1 MILPATRFQPFVR
14 ALLAAVWCLFPWMAP
29 IDAVAGEPAQVSPAP
44 ELPFA
49 GRIGEGTALFLPPGM
64 TPGQMPPSLAL
75 SAPPQPHSPL
85 PDTWTLR
92 PAFTRTAEGK
102 TRILLPVPEGTS
114 LYGEG
119 EVTGPLRRNGTRIT
133 LWNTDNGAYQHDD
146 GRRLYQSH
154 PWVLGVRPDGS
165 AFGFL
170 ADTTWRAEINL
181 KYGIEFVSDGPACP
195 VLVLDRASPQEVMRG
210 LADLIG
216 TLPLPPR
223 WALGYHQCRYSY
235 VPDARV
241 RQVADGFRARHIP
254 CDVLWMDIDYMDGYR
269 IFTFDPQR
277 FPDPRATNDYLHA
290 HGFHD
295 VWMIDPGVKAEP
307 GDGVYD
313 SGTAAGIWVKDARG
327 REYHGQVWPGE
338 CAFPDFTMPAA
349 RAWWAGLY
357 RDFMAKG
364 IDGVWNDMNEP
375 AVFDGPDHTM
385 PTDNRHAGGGGLPA
399 GTEAQYHNVYGMLEV
414 RATREGIMAANPGR
428 RPFVL
433 SRANFLG
440 GQRYAACWTGDNL
453 SSWDHLKMS
462 IPMSLN
468 LGLAG
473 QPMSGP
479 DIGGFSGA
487 PTPELWAHWIAVGAF
502 YPFCRG
508 HAEKGSPDKEPWAF
522 GEETEQAARTALERR
537 YRLLP
542 YLYTLFA
549 ASERD
554 GLPVMRPVFFADP
567 RDASL
572 RAEEQA
578 FLVGS
583 DLLVA
588 PRWARQP
595 ALPRGTWR
603 AVSLVDGDDRPGEKY
618 QPEVR
623 LRPGAIVP
631 LGRVVQ
637 STAEESLDP
646 LTLLVSLDAHG
657 LAEGTLYEDAGD
669 GYGYRKGDYRLTTYR
684 AERAPNNTLT
694 LRALSH
700 EGLREHPSREVV
712 VRVVTDRGLAEGRG
726 SEDEGILIK
735 LPE

>member
-1 MILPATRFQPFVR
+1 M
-14 ALLAAVWCLFPWMAP
+14 
-29 IDAVAGEPAQVSPAP
+29 
-44 ELPFA
+44 
-49 GRIGEGTALFLPPGM
+49 
-64 TPGQMPPSLAL
+64 
-75 SAPPQPHSPL
+75 
-85 PDTWTLR
+85 
-92 PAFTRTAEGK
+92 
-102 TRILLPVPEGTS
+102 
-114 LYGEG
+114 
-119 EVTGPLRRNGTRIT
+119 
-133 LWNTDNGAYQHDD
+133 
-146 GRRLYQSH
+146 
-154 PWVLGVRPDGS
+154 LGVRPDGS

-170 ADTTWRAEINL
+170 EDTTWRAEINL
-181 KYGIEFVSDGPACP
+181 EHGIEFTSNGPAFP
-195 VLVLDRASPQEVMRG
+195 VIVLDRASPQEVVRG
-210 LADLIG
+210 LAGLIG

-241 RQVADGFRARHIP
+241 RQVADEFRARRIP
-254 CDVLWMDIDYMDGYR
+254 CDVIWLDIDYMDGYR
-269 IFTFDPQR
+269 IFTFDPRR

-307 GDGVYD
+307 GYSVYD
-313 SGTAAGIWVKDARG
+313 TGTAAGIWVKDAQG
-327 REYHGQVWPGE
+327 QEYHGKVWPGE
-338 CAFPDFTMPAA
+338 CAFPDFTRPDA

-357 RDFMAKG
+357 RDFMARG

-375 AVFDGPDHTM
+375 AVFGSPDHTM
-385 PTDNRHAGGGGLPA
+385 PPDNRHAGGGGLPA

-414 RATREGIMAANPGR
+414 RATREGIAAANPDK

-433 SRANFLG
+433 TRANFLG
-440 GQRYAACWTGDNL
+440 GQRYAATWTGDNV
-453 SSWDHLKMS
+453 SSWDHLKVS
-462 IPMSLN
+462 VPMSLS

-479 DIGGFSGA
+479 DIGGFQGKA
-487 PTPELWAHWIAVGAF
+487 TPELWANWIAVGAF

-508 HAEKGSPDKEPWAF
+508 HADKGSPDKEPWAF
-522 GEETEQAARTALERR
+522 GAETERAARTALERR

-549 ASERD
+549 ATERD

-567 RDASL
+567 SDPGL

-578 FLVGS
+578 FLVGA
-583 DLLVA
+583 DLLVV
-588 PRWARQP
+588 PRWAQHP

-603 AVSLVDGDDRPGEKY
+603 TVSLVDGDDAPGEKY

-646 LTLLVSLDAHG
+646 LTLLVNLDARG

-669 GYGYRKGDYRLTTYR
+669 GYGYRKGDYRLTIYH
-684 AERAPNNTLT
+684 AEPGPNNTLT

-700 EGLREHPSREVV
+700 EGQREHPAREVV
-712 VRVVTDRGLAEGRG
+712 VRVVTDRGTAEGRG
-726 SEDEGILIK
+726 SEDEGVEVK

>member
-1 MILPATRFQPFVR
+1 MAAPAVF
-14 ALLAAVWCLFPWMAP
+14 AA
-29 IDAVAGEPAQVSPAP
+29 DESPYS
-44 ELPFA
+44 

-75 SAPPQPHSPL
+75 VAPPHPDGPL
-85 PDTWTLR
+85 PGGWTLR
-92 PAFTRTAEGK
+92 PEFSRTAEGK
-102 TRILLPVPEGTS
+102 AQVALPVPPGTS

-119 EVTGPLRRNGTRIT
+119 EVTGPLLRNGTHTT
-133 LWNTDNGAYQHDD
+133 LWNTDNGGYGMDG

-170 ADTTWRAEINL
+170 ADTTWHAEINL
-181 KYGIEFVSDGPACP
+181 EHGIEFTSDGPACP
-195 VLVLDRASPQEVMRG
+195 VIVLDRASPQEVMRG
-210 LADLIG
+210 LAGLVG

-241 RQVADGFRARHIP
+241 RQVADEFRARRIP
-254 CDVLWMDIDYMDGYR
+254 CDVLWLDIDYMDGYR
-269 IFTFDPQR
+269 IFTFDPAR

-307 GDGVYD
+307 GYAVYD
-313 SGTAAGIWVKDARG
+313 SGTAAGIWVKDG
-327 REYHGQVWPGE
+327 QGQEYHGKVWPGE
-338 CAFPDFTMPAA
+338 CAFPDFTRPDA

-357 RDFMAKG
+357 RDFMARG

-375 AVFDGPDHTM
+375 AVFASPDRTM
-385 PTDNRHAGGGGLPA
+385 PPDNRHAGGGGLPA
-399 GTEAQYHNVYGMLEV
+399 GTEALYHNVYGMLEV
-414 RATREGIMAANPGR
+414 RATREGIAAANPDR

-440 GQRYAACWTGDNL
+440 GQRYAATWTGDNV
-453 SSWDHLKMS
+453 SSWEHLKMS
-462 IPMSLN
+462 IPMSLS

-479 DIGGFSGA
+479 DIGGFMGRA
-487 PTPELWAHWIAVGAF
+487 TPELWANWIAVGAF

-508 HAEKGSPDKEPWAF
+508 HADKGAPEKEPWAF
-522 GEETEQAARTALERR
+522 GEETERAARTALERR

-549 ASERD
+549 ASECE

-567 RDASL
+567 ADASL
-572 RAEEQA
+572 RAEEQV
-578 FLVGS
+578 FLVGA
-583 DLLVA
+583 DLLVV
-588 PRWARQP
+588 PRWAQHP
-595 ALPRGTWR
+595 ALPPGAWR
-603 AVSLVDGDDRPGEKY
+603 TVSLVDGDDAPGEKY

-623 LRPGAIVP
+623 LRPGAILP

-646 LTLLVSLDAHG
+646 LTLVVSLDAHG
-657 LAEGTLYEDAGD
+657 SAEGTLYEDAGD
-669 GYGYRKGDYRLTTYR
+669 GYGYRKGDFRRTVFR
-684 AERAPNNTLT
+684 AERTPGNTVT
-694 LRALSH
+694 LRARSH
-700 EGLREHPSREVV
+700 EGRREHPAREVV
-712 VRVVTDRGLAEGRG
+712 VRVVTDRGTVEGRG
-726 SEDEGILIK
+726 SEDGGVEVK